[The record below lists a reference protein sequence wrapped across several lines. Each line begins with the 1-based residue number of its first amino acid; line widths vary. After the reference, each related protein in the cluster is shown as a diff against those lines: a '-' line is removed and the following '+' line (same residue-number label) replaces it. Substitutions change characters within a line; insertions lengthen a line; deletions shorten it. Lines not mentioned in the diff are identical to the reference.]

1 MKKWFSIFLV
11 LSLALSLL
19 AACGQNTEKKDAT
32 EASTQQQTQPV
43 ETESSTQPQES
54 LEQGI
59 SFNDDAITLVTPGET
74 LSVYNGTVPV
84 AEVSFTTDN
93 PYVATIENGV
103 VTAVAAGE
111 TKVYAQYGDQR
122 ISCSVYCNM
131 NAPKPTEATQ
141 PPTTQPVETKP
152 VETKPVETT
161 PPTEATKPTAANN
174 AGPRDPAVAEP
185 ANQTVDSSFF
195 DDAVFVGDSISL
207 KLSQYAASSGAL
219 GRAKFLVIGSFG
231 VNNAVN
237 DHPDTRVTYQGVKY
251 QDIEEAIKATGAKK
265 MFIMFGMNDI
275 GLHGIDKTITNWGV
289 LVDLIRS
296 QCPDIAIYIQS
307 MTPIWTGGEKGKLT
321 NANVL
326 KYNEKLRNFAQNN
339 GCKYIDIH
347 PYMQDSTGGLATI
360 FCSDKY
366 VHLTNEGAQRWI
378 AVLKAYTGY

>member
-1 MKKWFSIFLV
+1 MKKW
-11 LSLALSLL
+11 LSTFLALFVVISML
-19 AACGQNTEKKDAT
+19 AACGQDAEKKDAT
-32 EASTQQQTQPV
+32 EAPTQQQTQPV
-43 ETESSTQPQES
+43 ETESATQPQES

-59 SFNDDAITLVTPGET
+59 SFNDDAITLMTQGET
-74 LSVYNGTVPV
+74 LSLYNGTAPV

-93 PYVATIENGV
+93 PYVATIEDGV
-103 VTAVAAGE
+103 VTAVSAGE
-111 TKVYAQYGDQR
+111 TRVYAQYGDQR

-131 NAPKPTEATQ
+131 DAPKPTEATQ
-141 PPTTQPVETKP
+141 PPTTQPVESQP
-152 VETKPVETT
+152 VENAE
-161 PPTEATKPTAANN
+161 PTEATQPAPTKP
-174 AGPRDPAVAEP
+174 AGPRDPSVDAP

-347 PYMQDSTGGLATI
+347 PYKIGRAH
-360 FCSDKY
+360 
-366 VHLTNEGAQRWI
+366 V
-378 AVLKAYTGY
+378 

>member
-1 MKKWFSIFLV
+1 MKKW
-11 LSLALSLL
+11 LSTFLALFVVISML
-19 AACGQNTEKKDAT
+19 AACGQDAEKKDAT
-32 EASTQQQTQPV
+32 EAPTQQQTQPV
-43 ETESSTQPQES
+43 ETESATQPQES

-59 SFNDDAITLVTPGET
+59 SFNDDAITLVTQGET
-74 LSVYNGTVPV
+74 LSLYNGTAPV

-93 PYVATIENGV
+93 PYVATIEDGV
-103 VTAVAAGE
+103 VTAVSAGE
-111 TKVYAQYGDQR
+111 TRVYAQYGDQR

-131 NAPKPTEATQ
+131 DAPKPTEATQ
-141 PPTTQPVETKP
+141 PPTTQP

-307 MTPIWTGGEKGKLT
+307 MTPIWTGGEKGKLN

-326 KYNEKLRNFAQNN
+326 KYNEKLQNFAQNN

-347 PYMQDSTGGLATI
+347 PYMQDSTGGLATV

>member
-1 MKKWFSIFLV
+1 MKKW
-11 LSLALSLL
+11 LSMMLALSVVLSLL
-19 AACGQNTEKKDAT
+19 AACGQSEEKKDAT
-32 EASTQQQTQPV
+32 EASTQQTQPV
-43 ETESSTQPQES
+43 ETESATQPQES

-59 SFNDDAITLVTPGET
+59 SFNDDAITLVTIGET
-74 LSVYNGTVPV
+74 LSLYNGTVPV

-93 PYVATIENGV
+93 PYVATIEDGV

-111 TKVYAQYGDQR
+111 TDVYAQYGDQR
-122 ISCSVYCNM
+122 ISCHVNCNM
-131 NAPKPTEATQ
+131 DAPKPTEATQ
-141 PPTTQPVETKP
+141 PPVTEPQPT
-152 VETKPVETT
+152 ETKPVETT
-161 PPTEATKPTAANN
+161 QPTPSGS
-174 AGPRDPAVAEP
+174 AGPRDPSVEAP
-185 ANQTVDSSFF
+185 ANQSVDSSFF

-289 LVDLIRS
+289 LVGLIRS

-326 KYNEKLRNFAQNN
+326 TYNEKLKAFAQSN